1 MKSIKVSGPTGT
13 HFFPIW
19 DDHTLYTLCIKMAG
33 GGHSESQTA
42 EAMVIRD
49 QLEKGEKIAHNKFNV
64 EIVEV

>member
-1 MKSIKVSGPTGT
+1 MRSIKVSGPIGT
-13 HFFPIW
+13 HFFPYE
-19 DDHTLYTLCIKMAG
+19 DHTLYTLCIKMAG